1 VVWSGPSDVKNA
13 ATQVSALDALVA
25 AAEAEGAAAKK

>member
-1 VVWSGPSDVKNA
+1 VVWSGPSDVKTA

-25 AAEAEGAAAKK
+25 AAEAEGAAKK